1 VTFSNTTPL
10 FAFAALGRFE
20 LLEQVHRKLSIVE
33 TVVQECEVGGPIRV
47 PNLRTLS
54 WITIHP
60 APSQPDEQ
68 GDYTRERFVAK
79 SGMKRFFHRQD
90 AKCAKPN

>member
-1 VTFSNTTPL
+1 MLGELFSSMRN
-10 FAFAALGRFE
+10 GESR
-20 LLEQVHRKLSIVE
+20 
-33 TVVQECEVGGPIRV
+33 
-47 PNLRTLS
+47 
-54 WITIHP
+54 
-60 APSQPDEQ
+60 Q